1 MNILF
6 VCTMNRARSRAAEQL
21 YRRTPGISVRSAGI
35 SERAA
40 HQVDEADLLW
50 ADRVMVFETAH
61 EKWIRD
67 HFAGDLPDIT
77 DLGIPD
83 DFTNADDPE
92 LIVALVESLE
102 PELGPPRES

>member
-35 SERAA
+35 SERAT

-50 ADRVMVFETAH
+50 ADRVIVFETAH
-61 EKWIRD
+61 EQWIREK
-67 HFAGDLPDIT
+67 FSGDLPEIT

-92 LIVALVESLE
+92 LITELRAAIE
-102 PELGPPRES
+102 PLFGPPGRA